1 MKKWSRSVLGVF
13 ALTLFWTGCVSQQS
27 FQSVLQQ
34 LERERQQSEQLRKE
48 NDQLK
53 SDAAKLKED
62 AARLAGENQS
72 LLKSAQENKSKADE
86 LTAQVE
92 SLSRE
97 IKVLSKKRGI
107 VIKTPDMAWA
117 KSLSDGF
124 QKTFRDEIRNGK
136 AQVKQT
142 QDRLTFVLAESLLF
156 DQDDVEITEEGEGIL
171 AKLGEVLAK
180 SKGQQIVIGSHLDD
194 APIAASMAKD
204 FPTAWEFT
212 GTRAVSVVRF
222 LQEESKINGKLL
234 SAAAYGSTRPISS
247 NATDPGRVQNRRL
260 EVALLP

>member
-1 MKKWSRSVLGVF
+1 MRKWSRSLLGVF
-13 ALTLFWTGCVSQQS
+13 ALTVFWTGCVSQQS

-62 AARLAGENQS
+62 AARLAGENQN
-72 LLKSAQENKSKADE
+72 LLKSAQEDKTRADE
-86 LTAQVE
+86 LSAQVE

-97 IKVLSKKRGI
+97 NKDLSKKKG
-107 VIKTPDMAWA
+107 VIIKKPDMAWA

-124 QKTFRDEIRNGK
+124 QKSFRDEIRNGK
-136 AQVKQT
+136 ARVKQSE
-142 QDRLTFVLAESLLF
+142 DRLTFVLAEPLLF
-156 DQDDVEITEEGEGIL
+156 DPDDVEITKEGEDIL
-171 AKLGEVLAK
+171 VKLGEVLAK
-180 SKGQQIVIGSHLDD
+180 AKGQQIVIGSHMDD

-222 LQEESKINGKLL
+222 LQEESKINGKWL
-234 SAAAYGSTRPISS
+234 AGAAYGSTRPISS
-247 NATDPGRVQNRRL
+247 NATDSGRAQNRRI
-260 EVALLP
+260 EVTLLP

>member
-1 MKKWSRSVLGVF
+1 MKQWPRSLLGVF
-13 ALTLFWTGCVSQQS
+13 ALTMFWTGCVSQQS

-62 AARLAGENQS
+62 AARLAGDNQG
-72 LLKSAQENKSKADE
+72 LLKAAQDDKTRADE
-86 LTAQVE
+86 LSAQVE

-97 IKVLSKKRGI
+97 NKALMKKKGV
-107 VIKTPDMAWA
+107 VIKKPDMAWA

-124 QKTFRDEIRNGK
+124 QKSFRDEIRTGK
-136 AQVKQT
+136 ARVKQT
-142 QDRLTFVLAESLLF
+142 EDRLTFVLAEPLLF
-156 DQDDVEITEEGEGIL
+156 DQDDVEITQEGEDVL
-171 AKLGEVLAK
+171 VKLGEVLAR
-180 SKGQQIVIGSHLDD
+180 SKGRQIVIGSHMDD

-222 LQEESKINGKLL
+222 LQEEGKINGNWL
-234 SAAAYGSTRPISS
+234 SAAAYGSTRPIAS
-247 NATDPGRVQNRRL
+247 NATDSGRAQNRRI